1 MENNDKLL
9 AKIKKLLNLARKNTN
24 SHEASL
30 ALERAQKMMREHRVT
45 ETDVALTE
53 ISEAS
58 SEGAP
63 SNANKT
69 PRYMSMLIEIIRQA
83 FGVQSYLAW
92 RISKRTV
99 VFYGPDERPQV
110 AAYAFDVLTRQMM
123 SARREF
129 SAGQRRSVK
138 RTTKT
143 GRADA
148 FCEAWVHG
156 AYQVIDAFAVT
167 PAEKGLME
175 AYYKKISRN
184 FVTVAHRPAKKVRG
198 DEDARGAGYVA
209 GTNARLSHG
218 VDGNSS
224 AEQEP
229 LQIGR

>member
-1 MENNDKLL
+1 MENKDKLL

-24 SHEASL
+24 PHEASL

-63 SNANKT
+63 SNANKI
-69 PRYMSMLIEIIRQA
+69 PRYMSMLIGIIRQA

-92 RISKRTV
+92 RLGKRTV

-129 SAGQRRSVK
+129 SAGQRKSIK
-138 RTTKT
+138 RVTKT
-143 GRADA
+143 GRADE

-156 AYQVIDAFAVT
+156 AYQVIEAFAVT

-175 AYYKKISRN
+175 AYYKKISGD
-184 FVTVAHRPAKKVRG
+184 FVTVPYRPAKKVRG
-198 DEDARGAGYVA
+198 EDGARGAGYVA

-218 VDGNSS
+218 VDGSTS
-224 AEQEP
+224 AGQEP

>member
-92 RISKRTV
+92 HIGKRTV

-129 SAGQRRSVK
+129 SAGQRKSVK

-143 GRADA
+143 GRANA

-167 PAEKGLME
+167 PAEKCLME
-175 AYYKKISRN
+175 AYYKKISRD

-198 DEDARGAGYVA
+198 DEDV
-209 GTNARLSHG
+209 NAKLFDRFSPF
-218 VDGNSS
+218 SMS
-224 AEQEP
+224 AFYQSV
-229 LQIGR
+229 